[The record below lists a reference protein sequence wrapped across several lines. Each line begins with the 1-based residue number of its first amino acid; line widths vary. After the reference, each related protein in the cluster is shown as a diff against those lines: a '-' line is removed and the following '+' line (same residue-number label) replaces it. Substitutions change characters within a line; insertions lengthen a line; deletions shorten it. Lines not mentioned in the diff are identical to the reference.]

1 MLTAEEHSSEA
12 LVCLEISQ
20 RLIES
25 GKFRPASDIL
35 WLAVK
40 HSISTI
46 GIATGEDHGK
56 YQHKK
61 AIVRRLAA
69 EYGDEQLANALNVAM
84 KIHAD
89 ADQGFLTVAE
99 LTSWQRRT
107 HVFAQ
112 RLLNIATNLNTT
124 PRQTN

>member
-12 LVCLEISQ
+12 LECLEISQ
-20 RLIES
+20 RLIAN
-25 GKFRPASDIL
+25 GTLRPASDIL

-46 GIATGEDHGK
+46 GTATGEDHGK
-56 YQHKK
+56 YQHKR

-69 EYGDEQLANALNVAM
+69 EHDDEQLGDALNVAM

-89 ADQGFLTVAE
+89 ADQGFLTVVE
-99 LTSWQRRT
+99 LTGWQRRT
-107 HVFAQ
+107 HVFVE
-112 RLLNIATNLNTT
+112 RLLNIATRLNTT
-124 PRQTN
+124 

>member
-12 LVCLEISQ
+12 LLCLEISQ
-20 RLIES
+20 RLIAN
-25 GKFRPASDIL
+25 GTLRPASDIL

-46 GIATGEDHGK
+46 GIAVGEDYGK
-56 YQHKK
+56 YQHKR

-69 EYGDEQLANALNVAM
+69 EYGDAQLANSLNVAM

-107 HVFAQ
+107 HVLRSAC
-112 RLLNIATNLNTT
+112 
-124 PRQTN
+124 

>member
-20 RLIES
+20 RLIEN
-25 GKFRPASDIL
+25 GKLRPASDIL

-46 GIATGEDHGK
+46 GIATGEDYGK
-56 YQHKK
+56 YQHKR
-61 AIVRRLAA
+61 AIVRRLEA
-69 EYGDEQLANALNVAM
+69 EHNDEQLGKALNVAM

-89 ADQGFLTVAE
+89 ADQGFLTVSE
-99 LTSWQRRT
+99 LTNWQRST
-107 HVFAQ
+107 HVFVVH
-112 RLLNIATNLNTT
+112 LLNIAAQINTT
-124 PRQTN
+124 PRQQN

>member
-12 LVCLEISQ
+12 LDCLEISR
-20 RLIES
+20 RLIAN
-25 GKFRPASDIL
+25 GTLRPASDIL

-56 YQHKK
+56 YQHKR

-69 EYGDEQLANALNVAM
+69 EHDEEQLGDALNVAM

-99 LTSWQRRT
+99 LTSWQQRT
-107 HVFAQ
+107 YAFVD
-112 RLLNIATNLNTT
+112 RLLNIATQLTT
-124 PRQTN
+124 TQRQTN

>member
-1 MLTAEEHSSEA
+1 VLTAEEHSREV
-12 LVCLEISQ
+12 LVCLDISQ
-20 RLIES
+20 RLIAN
-25 GKFRPASDIL
+25 GTLRPASDIL

-40 HSISTI
+40 HSISAI

-61 AIVRRLAA
+61 AIIRRLAA
-69 EYGDEQLANALNVAM
+69 EYGDEQLVNALNVAM

-99 LTSWQRRT
+99 LTSWQWRT
-107 HVFAQ
+107 HVFTE

-124 PRQTN
+124 QRQPN